1 VDAAGCY
8 QFVSKGEFA
17 LEAEQLSIAVVLPV
31 YNDWESFKLL
41 LEEISAVVEQEAVQ
55 LHIVAVDDGSAS
67 VSLKYDDLSLSPNIG
82 SVEVLHLTRNLGHQK
97 AIAIGL
103 AYVAQGQRCDTV
115 ITMDSDGEDRPEDII
130 RLINA
135 SAGSTDKIVFAER
148 TKRSEGIGFRFFY
161 QIYKSVYYILTGSSI
176 SFGNFC
182 IIPLGL
188 LKRLVFVSEIWNHFS
203 AGVLKSKLPITTIP
217 TVRGCRIAGRSK
229 MNLAALVMHGLSAIS
244 VHMDIV
250 AVRVF
255 LASIALIILPVV
267 GIFIVFG
274 VRFLTTLAIPGWA
287 TNVTIGLLVILFQA
301 FLVSFLLVFVILTTR
316 TSKLFIPCL
325 DYAGYIFKIEK
336 VFP

>member
-1 VDAAGCY
+1 MNAADCY
-8 QFVSKGEFA
+8 QFVSKSEFA
-17 LEAEQLSIAVVLPV
+17 LEAEQLSIAILLPV

-41 LEEISAVVEQEAVQ
+41 LEKISAVVEQKALQ
-55 LHIVAVDDGSAS
+55 LHIVVVDDGSFS
-67 VSLKYDDLSLSPNIG
+67 VSMKHDDLNLSPNIG

-103 AYVAQGQRCDTV
+103 AYLAQGQQCNTV

-135 SAGSTDKIVFAER
+135 SAGSPDKIVFAKR

-203 AGVLKSKLPITTIP
+203 AGVMKSKLPFTTIP

-229 MNLAALVMHGLSAIS
+229 MNLGTLVMHGLSAIS

-255 LASIALIILPVV
+255 LASIALIILSTV
-267 GIFIVFG
+267 GVFIVFG
-274 VRFLTTLAIPGWA
+274 MRLLTTLTIPGWA
-287 TNVTIGLLVILFQA
+287 TNVTIGLLIIILEA
-301 FLVSFLLVFVILTTR
+301 FLISFLLVFMILTNR
-316 TSKLFIPCL
+316 TFKLFIPCL
-325 DYAGYIFKIEK
+325 DYASYIFRIEK

>member
-1 VDAAGCY
+1 
-8 QFVSKGEFA
+8 
-17 LEAEQLSIAVVLPV
+17 LEAEQLSIAILLPV

-41 LEEISAVVEQEAVQ
+41 LEKISAVVELKAVQ
-55 LHIVAVDDGSAS
+55 LHIVVVDDGSSSAS
-67 VSLKYDDLSLSPNIG
+67 MKHDDLNLSPNIG
-82 SVEVLHLTRNLGHQK
+82 SVEILHLTRNLGHQK

-103 AYVAQGQRCDTV
+103 AYVAQSQQCNTV

-135 SAGSTDKIVFAER
+135 SASSPDKIVFAKR

-188 LKRLVFVSEIWNHFS
+188 LRRLVFVSEIWNHFS
-203 AGVLKSKLPITTIP
+203 AGVMKSKLPITTIP

-229 MNLAALVMHGLSAIS
+229 MNLGLLVMHGLSAIS

-255 LASIALIILPVV
+255 LASIALIVLSTV

-274 VRFLTTLAIPGWA
+274 IKLLTTLAIPGWA
-287 TNVTIGLLVILFQA
+287 TNVTFGLLIIILEA
-301 FLVSFLLVFVILTTR
+301 FLISFLLVFMILATR
-316 TSKLFIPCL
+316 TFKLFIPCL
-325 DYAGYIFKIEK
+325 DYAGYIFRIEK